1 MSASRAGNY
10 DDHRGNMLIKQQTVG
25 SSTTANLT
33 YDYDLADR
41 ITQITYP
48 SGRLVEYLR
57 DSKGRVSTIRT
68 KATAATTAWTN
79 VATAMTY
86 EAFGSLKQATL
97 GNTLSMT
104 NNWGNDGR
112 LASRRLYV
120 TSSGVNRSL
129 LSYAYDNDDN
139 ITGITDGVTAN
150 RSLAHTYDA
159 RGRLTRTVAQ
169 TGTYRRE
176 DYLHDANGNR
186 TSVER
191 RTTATATAAAQ
202 TDAYTRSPGTNRLAS
217 VTSFAG
223 TRIINYDARGNTISE
238 ARPAAAT
245 VSASYDGHARLIS
258 YTRTGE
264 AAQANAYNGFD
275 ERVTVTSGTT
285 IRRFVYDPGGRVMG
299 EYGTGPTNVI
309 AERIWMTPELS
320 DGGMFGGDDGTGG
333 YAPVAIVVGTTLRY
347 VHGNHLGV
355 PALYTSTT
363 GAAIATP
370 AYTLP
375 GFPGQY
381 RTYADLYYNKY
392 RDYDTST
399 GRYIQADPIGLAGGA
414 SPYSYALGNPVRY
427 TDRDGLIVDTV
438 IDVGSVL
445 YDLYRIGKDNI
456 FGDNCDPD
464 SLRTNLTALGLDLG
478 AMVVPFVT
486 GLGAASRAAKA
497 FSKEKEALVDMA
509 KIDERKGVRRSDMD
523 AYQDLNAGLPDPFP
537 ADKVRIDEGHP
548 SRRPHSQ
555 VPHGHVGPVDHIP
568 IVDP

>member
-1 MSASRAGNY
+1 
-10 DDHRGNMLIKQQTVG
+10 
-25 SSTTANLT
+25 
-33 YDYDLADR
+33 
-41 ITQITYP
+41 
-48 SGRLVEYLR
+48 
-57 DSKGRVSTIRT
+57 
-68 KATAATTAWTN
+68 
-79 VATAMTY
+79 
-86 EAFGSLKQATL
+86 
-97 GNTLSMT
+97 
-104 NNWGNDGR
+104 
-112 LASRRLYV
+112 
-120 TSSGVNRSL
+120 
-129 LSYAYDNDDN
+129 
-139 ITGITDGVTAN
+139 
-150 RSLAHTYDA
+150 
-159 RGRLTRTVAQ
+159 
-169 TGTYRRE
+169 
-176 DYLHDANGNR
+176 
-186 TSVER
+186 
-191 RTTATATAAAQ
+191 
-202 TDAYTRSPGTNRLAS
+202 
-217 VTSFAG
+217 
-223 TRIINYDARGNTISE
+223 
-238 ARPAAAT
+238 
-245 VSASYDGHARLIS
+245 
-258 YTRTGE
+258 
-264 AAQANAYNGFD
+264 
-275 ERVTVTSGTT
+275 
-285 IRRFVYDPGGRVMG
+285 
-299 EYGTGPTNVI
+299 
-309 AERIWMTPELS
+309 
-320 DGGMFGGDDGTGG
+320 
-333 YAPVAIVVGTTLRY
+333 
-347 VHGNHLGV
+347 V